1 MQRPTTTRAILLL
14 LNVITFGSLLSYFA
28 YDATLKYRE
37 ATQPTAPAGHVALE
51 NLMTLSSTFPDHSVQ
66 PR

>member
-37 ATQPTAPAGHVALE
+37 GQRNTAKFLR
-51 NLMTLSSTFPDHSVQ
+51 SCISTPV
-66 PR
+66 PGRE